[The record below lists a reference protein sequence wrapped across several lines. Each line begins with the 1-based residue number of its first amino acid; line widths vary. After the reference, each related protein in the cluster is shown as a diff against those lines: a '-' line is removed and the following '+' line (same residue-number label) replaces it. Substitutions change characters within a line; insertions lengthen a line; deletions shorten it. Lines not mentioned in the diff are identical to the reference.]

1 MKDKKIRIMDPRTGE
16 ITWTATGHA
25 GPKKGKVVFCGTN
38 ENYMMSAGY

>member
-16 ITWTATGHA
+16 ITWTAEGHL